1 MDVFHALLSEKT
13 KMVAISHISNALG
26 TINPIKEMIDASH
39 RVGAAILIDGA
50 QAAPHI
56 SIDVQELD
64 ADFYCISG
72 HKMYAPTGIGA
83 LYGKEEWLNKIPP
96 YQGGGEMIAT
106 VSFEETTYAD
116 LPHKF
121 EAGTPNIAG
130 GVAFKAAIDWLK

>member
-1 MDVFHALLSEKT
+1 MEHHSNIVPWQMACDATGAKLQIIPMDEKGALKMDAFYALLSEKT
-13 KMVAISHISNALG
+13 KIVAVNHISNALG
-26 TINPIKEMIDASH
+26 TINSIKEMIDGAH

-50 QAAPHI
+50 QAAPHF

-96 YQGGGEMIAT
+96 YQ
-106 VSFEETTYAD
+106 
-116 LPHKF
+116 
-121 EAGTPNIAG
+121 
-130 GVAFKAAIDWLK
+130 